1 MICTL
6 KSVAQ
11 RDVMC
16 LRMEWFQCSNG
27 PEKHLR
33 IFICLTEARDK
44 EERKENIQLNAADNS
59 EQPKSVHNSTAENV
73 QSRTTNPVIRFQALR
88 AVQCV
93 TTGDPNVEDSPV
105 KSLRKWVD
113 GCFHNTPVN
122 VVNTSPASCETPPS
136 TPPQKASTEASVIIS
151 GKDEHRETDVKCS
164 LGIT

>member
-1 MICTL
+1 M
-6 KSVAQ
+6 
-11 RDVMC
+11 RGGNY
-16 LRMEWFQCSNG
+16 RMKCFPRLNG
-27 PEKHLR
+27 PEKLLR
-33 IFICLTEARDK
+33 ILICLTEARDK
-44 EERKENIQLNAADNS
+44 EERKENIQLNATETL
-59 EQPKSVHNSTAENV
+59 EQPKNIHNLTAESL

-122 VVNTSPASCETPPS
+122 LVNTSPVSCETPPS

-151 GKDEHRETDVKCS
+151 GTVKTEEKKW
-164 LGIT
+164 LRNILLTLLL